1 DPWRVRRR
9 HPLPHPAPAP
19 EPALPNTVT
28 VLLPKPRHT
37 MLRLTPARSL
47 MALAV
52 IALLAGAAALLGSPA
67 SRADAP
73 APAAVARPA
82 LTVSVVRPARAQV
95 AQHLAAN
102 GNIAAWQE
110 ASIGAEVNGMRL
122 TEV

>member
-1 DPWRVRRR
+1 
-9 HPLPHPAPAP
+9 
-19 EPALPNTVT
+19 
-28 VLLPKPRHT
+28 

-122 TEV
+122 TEVRVNVGDVVRAGQVLATFAAETTQAEVAQA